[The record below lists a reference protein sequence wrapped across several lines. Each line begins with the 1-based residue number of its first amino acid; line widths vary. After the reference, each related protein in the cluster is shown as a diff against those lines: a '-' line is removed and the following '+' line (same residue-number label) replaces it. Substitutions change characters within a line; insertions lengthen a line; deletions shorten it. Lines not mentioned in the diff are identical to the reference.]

1 MCVQL
6 ATGVNCCSVVVTVNY
21 TRYFSCTGKSDYF
34 IGGAGTGLID
44 VSEEIKKLPEEAVFE
59 IHAGQ

>member
-1 MCVQL
+1 ML
-6 ATGVNCCSVVVTVNY
+6 
-21 TRYFSCTGKSDYF
+21 RLIF

-59 IHAGQ
+59 IHADQMII